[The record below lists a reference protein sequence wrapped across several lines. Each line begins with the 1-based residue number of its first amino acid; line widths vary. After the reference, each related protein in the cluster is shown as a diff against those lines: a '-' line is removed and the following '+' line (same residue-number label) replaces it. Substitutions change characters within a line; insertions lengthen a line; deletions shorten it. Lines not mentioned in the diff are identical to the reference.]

1 MPAFLA
7 IRFAP
12 NTGDQPMELIVV
24 TDNRDLADVLATV
37 GPSAKSKPIKSLG
50 TLHADLSGASA
61 IAFTVKSITAV
72 ATLAKS
78 AWKTIEQ
85 FLVSKPK
92 GKLVVKGPFGEIA
105 LELANVTEATLETA
119 FTQVFQAAEHAAKP
133 AKKTK

>member
-1 MPAFLA
+1 MQAFLA

-24 TDNRDLADVLATV
+24 TDNRDVADVLATV
-37 GPSAKSKPIKSLG
+37 DPSAKTKPIKSLG

-78 AWKTIEQ
+78 AWKAIEPY
-85 FLVSKPK
+85 LMSKPK
-92 GKLVVKGPFGEIA
+92 GKFCGIFMIACFRLRSSKRFG
-105 LELANVTEATLETA
+105 ANSCLT
-119 FTQVFQAAEHAAKP
+119 
-133 AKKTK
+133 

>member
-1 MPAFLA
+1 
-7 IRFAP
+7 
-12 NTGDQPMELIVV
+12 MELIVV
-24 TDNRDLADVLATV
+24 TDNRDVADVLATV
-37 GPSAKSKPIKSLG
+37 DPSAKTKPIKSLG

-78 AWKTIEQ
+78 AWKTIEP

-105 LELANVTEATLETA
+105 LELANVTEATLGTA
-119 FTQVFQAAEHAAKP
+119 FTQVFQAAEHAAKSVKP